1 MAVIR
6 DVMPVF
12 ELFQPA
18 SIDDAIRLLDQHGA
32 DALVLAGG
40 LDSMDWLKDRLKKPK
55 VVVDLGQ
62 IKELHGIREA
72 NGGLEI
78 GAMTPLT
85 EVVKHPVVRE
95 KYSILMDA
103 AEHVASPQIR
113 NQGTIGGNVS
123 QDTRCWYYRGGWTCY
138 RAGGNICYA
147 DTPTAVNREHAIFD
161 ADRCVAV
168 NPSDTAPA
176 LVALDA
182 QMVIRGP
189 GGEKVVNAENYWIG
203 PGIDITR
210 MNILQPNELLVAIR
224 IPATMAGAQFYFE
237 KVRDRQV
244 WDFPL
249 VNVASAIKPNGGNI
263 GEARIVVNA
272 VAATP
277 KRLHNVEAY
286 IAGKPRN
293 EETAKAAGEM
303 AVQGA
308 QTLRHNG
315 YKVPLMRNLVK
326 RAVRGSEGGSWTS

>member
-18 SIDDAIRLLDQHGA
+18 TVDDAIRLLDQHGA

-62 IKELHGIREA
+62 IKELHGIREV

-147 DTPTAVNREHAIFD
+147 DTPSAVNREHAIFD

-189 GGEKVVNAENYWIG
+189 HGEKVVDAENYWIG

-263 GEARIVVNA
+263 GDARIVVNA